1 MLTRLCVLALCLSH
15 LSGCV
20 AVPQDVF
27 TESVDFS
34 YAAPS
39 QTPMSYDDLLCCYE
53 CTV

>member
-1 MLTRLCVLALCLSH
+1 MLTRLCVFALILTH
-15 LSGCV
+15 LSACV

-27 TESVDFS
+27 TETMDFS

-39 QTPMSYDDLLCCYE
+39 QAPMSYDDLLCCYQ